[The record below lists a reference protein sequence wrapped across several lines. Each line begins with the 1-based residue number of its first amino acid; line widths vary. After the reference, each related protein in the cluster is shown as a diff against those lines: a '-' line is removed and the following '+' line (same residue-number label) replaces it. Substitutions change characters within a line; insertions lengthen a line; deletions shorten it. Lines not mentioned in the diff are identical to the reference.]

1 MSGTGQNAEKGQALA
16 MGRVS
21 VVGGCTIICVGIP
34 GEIVRDG
41 GCVRKIVFGFAVT
54 VLVCGVGFGQAAAPA
69 AALPSTVSAV
79 SQGGAGKTMLLWPAG
94 APGALGDEDVDKPT
108 LTVFLPVAANAT
120 KTGVVVAP
128 GGGYTHL
135 AVEKEGFA
143 FARWLNERGVA
154 AFVLQYRLGPKYHYP
169 VELEDA
175 QRAIRMVR
183 AHAAEYGV
191 STDQIGMW
199 GSSAGGH
206 LAATAGTKF
215 DSGKADASGLD
226 ANYVVD
232 RQGSR
237 PDFLILS
244 YPVITFHEPDLHRG
258 SLKYLLGDSPDPALV
273 DSLSAETQVTRE
285 TPPTF
290 LFATTDDKTVP
301 VVNSVMFYSALVKAG
316 VPAEMHLFQHGSHG
330 AGLAVGNPQ
339 LSDWPDLLAKWMRE
353 RGYMEQGIGSRE

>member
-1 MSGTGQNAEKGQALA
+1 M
-16 MGRVS
+16 
-21 VVGGCTIICVGIP
+21 
-34 GEIVRDG
+34 
-41 GCVRKIVFGFAVT
+41 
-54 VLVCGVGFGQAAAPA
+54 
-69 AALPSTVSAV
+69 PSTASAV

-94 APGALGDEDVDKPT
+94 APGARGDEDIDKPT
-108 LTVFLPVAANAT
+108 LTVFLPVAPNTT

-135 AVEKEGFA
+135 AMEKEGFA

-183 AHAAEYGV
+183 AHAGEWGV
-191 STDQIGMW
+191 ATDHVGMW

-215 DSGKADASGLD
+215 DAGKADASGLD
-226 ANYVVD
+226 ANSSDAKGLVEW
-232 RQGSR
+232 QSSR

-244 YPVITFHEPDLHRG
+244 YPVITFEEPYLHRG
-258 SLKYLLGDSPDPALV
+258 SLKYLLGETPDPKLV
-273 DSLSAETQVTRE
+273 DELSAETQVTKD

-301 VVNSVMFYSALVKAG
+301 VMNSVMFYSALVKAG
-316 VPAEMHLFQHGSHG
+316 VPVEMHLFQHGSHG
-330 AGLAVGNPQ
+330 SGLGTGNPQ
-339 LSDWPDLLAKWMRE
+339 LSVWPELLAKWMRA
-353 RGYMEQGIGSRE
+353 RGYMEQGVGMGSRE

>member
-1 MSGTGQNAEKGQALA
+1 MRRFFFGVAWA
-16 MGRVS
+16 ML
-21 VVGGCTIICVGIP
+21 VGG
-34 GEIVRDG
+34 
-41 GCVRKIVFGFAVT
+41 
-54 VLVCGVGFGQAAAPA
+54 LGFGQVAAAPVVA
-69 AALPSTVSAV
+69 AAPSTTSAV

-94 APGALGDEDVDKPT
+94 APGAQGDEDVDKPS
-108 LTVFLPVAANAT
+108 LTVFLPLVANAT

-128 GGGYTHL
+128 GGSYTHL
-135 AVEKEGFA
+135 AMEKEGFA

-183 AHAAEYGV
+183 AHATEWGV
-191 STDQIGMW
+191 ATDHVGMW

-215 DSGKADASGLD
+215 DLGKADARD
-226 ANYVVD
+226 VVE

-237 PDFLILS
+237 PDFLVLS

-258 SLKYLLGDSPDPALV
+258 SLKNLLGDTPDPVLV
-273 DSLSAETQVTRE
+273 GSLSAETQVTKE

-301 VVNSVMFYSALVKAG
+301 VINSVMFYSALVKAG
-316 VPAEMHLFQHGSHG
+316 VPAEMHLFQHGGHG
-330 AGLAVGNPQ
+330 AGLATGNSQ
-339 LSDWPDLLAKWMRE
+339 LSVWPDLLAKWMRE
-353 RGYMEQGIGSRE
+353 RGYMAAASQ